1 MEKIGTAGLTLA
13 RMRSALLDLAEW
25 AEDRLN
31 DENADYDR
39 QYIAEHLTASV
50 QALALD
56 GDAPDA
62 PF

>member
-1 MEKIGTAGLTLA
+1 MEKISTAALTVA

-31 DENADYDR
+31 DEAADYDR
-39 QYIAEHLTASV
+39 QYIAEHLIASV

-56 GDAPDA
+56 SDAPHA

>member
-1 MEKIGTAGLTLA
+1 MEEIGNAGLTLA

-25 AEDRLN
+25 ADDRLN
-31 DENADYDR
+31 DENCDR
-39 QYIAEHLTASV
+39 QLIAEHLTASV

-56 GDAPDA
+56 GDAPNA